1 LTVGSVP
8 RAMRFLTASAVIP
21 RASAA
26 SAIVSPCVLLA
37 SSSTPERVYEG
48 PGPCR
53 QFWGSLAAL
62 RRELES
68 EGAWGAEPCVP
79 LSSDSWVLRP
89 IA

>member
-1 LTVGSVP
+1 MIRLFSRLVSSSERTLSC
-8 RAMRFLTASAVIP
+8 S
-21 RASAA
+21 
-26 SAIVSPCVLLA
+26 SAIRRSVCPCVLLA
-37 SSSTPERVYEG
+37 SSSTPERDYEG